1 MFVNVIPLKECFP
14 NWPKP
19 VVFDSS
25 YIDTRWL
32 LPYTRHAI
40 SACVP
45 LSRETYVYR
54 TESPTLFK
62 TCFCDTASRHFLDR
76 EMDDVVWHSQKTD
89 GMFVSYTCRMNNC
102 SIPQHCK
109 TLFFGLRTQS
119 KRCAQLAIIKKKS
132 NYYMYN
138 SRSQCKTY
146 TRTYQSFVHL
156 AFIHPCNPALTQ
168 ENKTFVLVLT
178 EIENKNSINEIRGEK
193 NVLHKGPGY

>member
-119 KRCAQLAIIKKKS
+119 KRCAQLAIIKKKNPIITCIIHGHNAKKILVHINHS
-132 NYYMYN
+132 YILHLYTHAIRRWRRKIKLSSLYW
-138 SRSQCKTY
+138 RRLKTKI
-146 TRTYQSFVHL
+146 
-156 AFIHPCNPALTQ
+156 A
-168 ENKTFVLVLT
+168 
-178 EIENKNSINEIRGEK
+178 
-193 NVLHKGPGY
+193 